1 MHLEDVLEV
10 VCHLVFLVNLPEV
23 LTKVREPQRRDLYL
37 VGGVIE
43 REESAEGCGKEL
55 TRVKSADQDFI

>member
-37 VGGVIE
+37 VGDIIE
-43 REESAEGCGKEL
+43 QEESAKECGKEL
-55 TRVKSADQDFI
+55 TGVKSADQDFI